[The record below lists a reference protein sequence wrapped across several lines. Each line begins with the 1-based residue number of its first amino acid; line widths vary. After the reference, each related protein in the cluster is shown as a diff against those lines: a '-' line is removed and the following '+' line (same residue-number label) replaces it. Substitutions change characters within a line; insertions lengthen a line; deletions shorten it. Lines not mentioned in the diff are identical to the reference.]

1 MNNVLITGGT
11 RGIGKASV
19 EIFTKKGY
27 RVFVI
32 YEKNHDA
39 AKKLQ
44 IDTGCYIYQGDIRD
58 TKRIFEI
65 INDITSSF
73 GEIDI
78 LINNAGISEQ
88 KLFID
93 TDRDTWN
100 KMIDTNLNGI
110 YNVTYEV
117 VKSMLKTNKGSIIN
131 VSSIWGECGASCEVH
146 YSTSKAGI
154 IGFTKALAK
163 ELGLSGIR
171 VNCIT
176 PGIIDTDMNSHL
188 SDEDIGNIVSEIPL
202 GRIGKS
208 DECAELIYF
217 LASSDASYI
226 TGQVIGINGGWN
238 M

>member
-1 MNNVLITGGT
+1 MKNVLITGGT
-11 RGIGKASV
+11 RGIGKATV
-19 EIFTKKGY
+19 ELFTKKGF

-32 YEKNHDA
+32 YEKNHDTA
-39 AKKLQ
+39 NILQ
-44 IDTGCYIYQGDIRD
+44 NETGCKIYQCDIKD
-58 TKRIFEI
+58 TSGISKI
-65 INDITSSF
+65 IKDITSHF

-78 LINNAGISEQ
+78 LVNNAGISEQ

-93 TDRDTWN
+93 IDKDSWN
-100 KMIDTNLNGI
+100 NMIDTNLNGI

-117 VKSMLKTNKGSIIN
+117 VKSMIKNNTGSIIN

-146 YSTSKAGI
+146 YSASKAGI

-188 SDEDIGNIVSEIPL
+188 SDEDISDIVSEIPL
-202 GRIGKS
+202 GRVGKAS
-208 DECAELIYF
+208 ECAELIYF

>member
-1 MNNVLITGGT
+1 MKNVLITGGT

-19 EIFTKKGY
+19 EIFTKKGF

-39 AKKLQ
+39 AEMLKK
-44 IDTGCYIYQGDIRD
+44 DTLCHIYQGDIKD
-58 TKRIFEI
+58 SERISEI
-65 INDITSSF
+65 IKEITSNF

-78 LINNAGISEQ
+78 LVNNAGISEQ

-93 TDRDTWN
+93 TDKNSWN
-100 KMIDTNLNGI
+100 NMIDTNLNSI

-117 VKSMLKTNKGSIIN
+117 VKSMLKKNKGSIIN

-146 YSTSKAGI
+146 YSAAKAGV

-188 SDEDIGNIVSEIPL
+188 SDEDISDIVSEIPL
-202 GRIGKS
+202 GRVGKAS
-208 DECAELIYF
+208 ECAELIYF